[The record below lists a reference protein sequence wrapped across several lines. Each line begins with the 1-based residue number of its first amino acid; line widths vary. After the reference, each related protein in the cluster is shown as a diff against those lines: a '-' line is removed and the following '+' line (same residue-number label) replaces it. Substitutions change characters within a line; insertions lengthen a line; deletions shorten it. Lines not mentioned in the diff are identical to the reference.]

1 MFFQY
6 RVSSS
11 LIDAFLSYWEEEMA
25 FVLPV
30 WACIKKWWNTELESC
45 LSLIHAKWRIFLEVI
60 SLDCFETCWRRT
72 MYIHACI
79 SFIRLYYKYLH
90 FFYKSGYIT
99 YIYCLDI
106 FLSQS
111 AEYCQLLDI
120 FLSLSLEY
128 EIKREVSRRLSLQ
141 GEYVRLWYFLSHLL
155 FVTNCLDLFCKD
167 DKECVLSFDWL
178 CCL

>member
-45 LSLIHAKWRIFLEVI
+45 LSLIHAKWRIFCEGI

-72 MYIHACI
+72 MYIHSCI

-99 YIYCLDI
+99 YIYTVLIYFYPRVQSIASFLTFFSLYHLNMKSKEKFPVDCHCKVNMFGCDI
-106 FLSQS
+106 FYRIS
-111 AEYCQLLDI
+111 YLL
-120 FLSLSLEY
+120 LT
-128 EIKREVSRRLSLQ
+128 V
-141 GEYVRLWYFLSHLL
+141 
-155 FVTNCLDLFCKD
+155 
-167 DKECVLSFDWL
+167 
-178 CCL
+178 

>member
-25 FVLPV
+25 F
-30 WACIKKWWNTELESC
+30 E
-45 LSLIHAKWRIFLEVI
+45 LSLFDSCKVENFFWEVI

-155 FVTNCLDLFCKD
+155 FVT
-167 DKECVLSFDWL
+167 V
-178 CCL
+178 